1 MRKISLFGA
10 ALLLLAACSSTGG
23 LGGILGSILGST
35 SPSNPSTISGT
46 VNNVDTNAQ
55 RIDMNV
61 AYVNNLRNSGSQSN
75 QSIYYTSNTRV
86 VYNNQNYRP
95 TDLERGDEISATGA
109 NNNGRYVADTITV
122 TRSIR

>member
-1 MRKISLFGA
+1 MRKISLFA
-10 ALLLLAACSSTGG
+10 AAVLLLAACSSSGG
-23 LGGILGSILGST
+23 LGDVLGSILGST

-46 VNNVDTNAQ
+46 VNAVDANAQ

-75 QSIYYTSNTRV
+75 QSIYYTANTRV

-109 NNNGRYVADTITV
+109 NNNGQYVADTITV

>member
-10 ALLLLAACSSTGG
+10 ALLLLAACSSSG

-35 SPSNPSTISGT
+35 APSNPSTISGT

-55 RIDMNV
+55 RIDMDV
-61 AYVNNLRNSGSQSN
+61 AYVNNLRNTQSN
-75 QSIYYTSNTRV
+75 QAIYYTSNTRV
-86 VYNNQNYRP
+86 VYQSRNYRP
-95 TDLERGDEISATGA
+95 QDLERGDEITVTGH
-109 NNNGRYVADTITV
+109 NENGRYVADTINV

>member
-10 ALLLLAACSSTGG
+10 ALLLLAACSNSG

-61 AYVNNLRNSGSQSN
+61 AYVNNLRNSQSN

-86 VYNNQNYRP
+86 VYQNRDYRP
-95 TDLERGDEISATGA
+95 SDLERGDEITVTGH
-109 NNNGRYVADTITV
+109 NDNGRYVADTISV